1 MAGRTDNSIVI
12 DAPMEL
18 VWDMT
23 NDVSQWAVLFEEY
36 AESEVLAVE
45 GDTVRFRLTTQRDED
60 GKQWSWVSERT
71 PEPENRTV
79 TARRLDNGLFEYM
92 NIRWEYTE
100 GPDGVRMRWIQEFT
114 MKPSAPVDDSG
125 AEDHLNRQTVKEMAR
140 IKKLIEE
147 AAAQAGGDGS
157 TAGEGSDSVQKAT
170 ANGDRGPVFRV
181 LLRAEIAEGK
191 EKEFED
197 AWREIG
203 EVITGQPANLGQWL
217 MRSHDEPGVYYIIS
231 DWTDEQRF
239 RAFERSDEHIG
250 HRSKLQPFRT
260 KGSMVTTDVV
270 AEMPKAGQTR

>member
-12 DAPMEL
+12 DAPMGL

-36 AESEVLAVE
+36 TESEVLAVE
-45 GDTVRFRLTTQRDED
+45 GDTVRFRLTTQPDED

-71 PEPENRTV
+71 PDLESRTV
-79 TARRLDNGLFEYM
+79 TAHRLDNGLFEYM

-100 GPDGVRMRWIQEFT
+100 GPDGVRMRWVQEFT
-114 MKPSAPVDDSG
+114 MKQSAPVDDSG

-147 AAAQAGGDGS
+147 AAQADAEGS
-157 TAGEGSDSVQKAT
+157 TLAAGNDSVKEASMP
-170 ANGDRGPVFRV
+170 NGGRGPVFRV
-181 LLRAEIAEGK
+181 LLRAEISEGR

-203 EVITGQPANLGQWL
+203 EIITGQPANLGQWL
-217 MRSHDEPGVYYIIS
+217 MRSHDEPSVYYIIS
-231 DWTDEQRF
+231 DWTDEECF
-239 RAFERSDEHIG
+239 RAFERSEEHVG

-260 KGSMVTTDVV
+260 KGSMVTTDVI
-270 AEMPKAGQTR
+270 AEMTKAGVTR

>member
-1 MAGRTDNSIVI
+1 MAGRTDNSVVI

-18 VWDMT
+18 VWNMT
-23 NDVSQWAVLFEEY
+23 NDVSQWAVLFAEY
-36 AESEVLAVE
+36 AESEVLAIE
-45 GDTVRFRLTTQRDED
+45 GDTVRFRLTTQPDED

-71 PEPENRTV
+71 PDPESRTV

-100 GPDGVRMRWIQEFT
+100 EPNGVRMRWIQEFT

-140 IKKLIEE
+140 IKKLVEE
-147 AAAQAGGDGS
+147 AAQAHAGFAEPRMKGNDTVKDTS
-157 TAGEGSDSVQKAT
+157 TASGE
-170 ANGDRGPVFRV
+170 RGPVFRV

-197 AWREIG
+197 TWLEIG
-203 EVITGQPANLGQWL
+203 EVITGQSANLGQWL

-231 DWTDEQRF
+231 DWTDEERF
-239 RAFERSDEHIG
+239 RAFERSEEHVG
-250 HRSKLQPFRT
+250 HRSRLRPFRT
-260 KGSMVTTDVV
+260 NGSMVTTDVV
-270 AEMPKAGQTR
+270 AEMTKAVDK